1 MKGLNV
7 DKFCTGFTLGRGAG
21 IFVKFPYS
29 KMVYFFVVG
38 VPKIIYYVLPTW
50 RQQFFLMAVFLGSKF

>member
-21 IFVKFPYS
+21 IFVNPITHFVNTITYFA
-29 KMVYFFVVG
+29 VYGDPLKVKYMEIFHADFSYLS
-38 VPKIIYYVLPTW
+38 IY
-50 RQQFFLMAVFLGSKF
+50 